1 MAGNTGKFVC
11 RRAVAV
17 GFDLGSATARVLN
30 ASFLHREDGSGDQL
44 ASGPAHYTDS

>member
-17 GFDLGSATARVLN
+17 GFDLGSAMARVLN
-30 ASFLHREDGSGDQL
+30 ASFLTGKTAPVIS
-44 ASGPAHYTDS
+44 